1 MSALIV
7 GGDRIG
13 SYRDFLAERGFSPVR
28 HWPGRKQSEC
38 HRCIPRDTRVIV
50 VMVDQVNHGL
60 ARKVRQSAG
69 EMAVPVVFSRR
80 CIGQLGSLLA
90 AIDVKPR

>member
-13 SYRDFLAERGFSPVR
+13 SYRDFLTGCGFSPVR
-28 HWPGRKQSEC
+28 HWNGRNYSEC
-38 HRCIPRDTRVIV
+38 HRSIPRDTRVVV

-60 ARKVRQSAG
+60 ARKVRQAAD

-80 CIGQLGSLLA
+80 SIGQLSSALA
-90 AIDVKPR
+90 AVGQV

>member
-28 HWPGRKQSEC
+28 HWPGRKHSEC
-38 HRCIPRDTRVIV
+38 HRCIPRDTRLIV

-60 ARKVRQSAG
+60 ARKVRQVAG

-80 CIGQLGSLLA
+80 SIGQLGSLLA
-90 AIDVKPR
+90 AVGVKPR